1 MERNDK
7 SKVHLKFLWQY
18 TLEAILL
25 VIGVLVLLFGFND
38 TTNKS
43 VCYSE
48 DNSLNYKV
56 YLKDN
61 NYFESKYLEEGKTY
75 IASLIDYISIDYTYK
90 LDFSEKISGS
100 YKYYLQ
106 ANVSANKP
114 NNEEGSYWSKDY
126 KIKDEV
132 SKKFENKKSIIITE
146 NNNVTYDTYNKIL
159 SDFKKDYDLD
169 TDGELT
175 ISLVVETIVNNKDVN
190 KKIPSKMSLSIP
202 LLEKAVNANISKN
215 VVDNSKCIITKLE
228 RNDVVFNLIKFIGIG
243 IIFLSIIFM
252 IRSVIRYR
260 VFSKKNDYELKLNK
274 LLTNHDSIIASVEEL
289 PDIKDYN
296 VVDVVNFNELI
307 DVYNEVRM
315 PINYCRVNKHKAV
328 FLLIND
334 NMAWKYEF
342 DNED

>member
-1 MERNDK
+1 MKKSDK
-7 SKVHLKFLWQY
+7 SRVHLKFLWQY

-25 VIGVLVLLFGFND
+25 VIGILVLLFGFND

-75 IASLIDYISIDYTYK
+75 IASLIDYINIDYIYK
-90 LDFSEKISGS
+90 LDFTEKVSGN
-100 YKYYLQ
+100 YKYYLK
-106 ANVSANKP
+106 ATVSANKP

-126 KIKDEV
+126 IIKDEV
-132 SKKFENKKSIIITE
+132 SREFENQKSFVITE
-146 NNNVTYDTYNKIL
+146 NENVTYDTYNKVL
-159 SDFKKDYDLD
+159 SEFKKEYDLD

-175 ISLVVETIVNNKDVN
+175 ISLVVETYVTNKDVN

-215 VVDNSKCIITKLE
+215 VVDNSKCIIAKLE
-228 RNDVVFNLIKFIGIG
+228 QNPLVFNLIKLIGIG
-243 IIFLSIIFM
+243 IILLAITFM
-252 IRSVIRYR
+252 IRSVTRYR
-260 VFSKKNDYELKLNK
+260 VFSKKNDFELKLNK
-274 LLTNHDSIIASVEEL
+274 ILTNHDSIIASVEEL

-328 FLLIND
+328 FIIIND